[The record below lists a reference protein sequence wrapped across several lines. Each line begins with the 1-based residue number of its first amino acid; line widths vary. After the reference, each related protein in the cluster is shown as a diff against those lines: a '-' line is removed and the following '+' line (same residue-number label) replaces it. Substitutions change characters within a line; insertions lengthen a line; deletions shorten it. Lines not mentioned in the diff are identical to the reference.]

1 MDELNQLG
9 LWLQQWPKLLDS
21 LLRFFGLG
29 ITGQSLSW
37 SVVQIGIITLAFS
50 LALIANRLI
59 ARHLEALVA
68 HFRLRPTL
76 LRIAGVVLTRQQ
88 GIYFA
93 LFLWL
98 GVAAMRAATWN
109 SRSYFLTLFASLVS
123 SLIAITIASRVIR
136 NRSLARLVE
145 VGGWI
150 LVTLGLLGI
159 LPEAMDLMN
168 QLALQ
173 VGGLRISL
181 LLVVQGV
188 VVLWVLLWA
197 AGKASE
203 LLEKQL
209 VGVEDISP
217 AQRVLIG
224 TVARFLLVTLALLI
238 GLYAIG
244 IDFTALTFV
253 SGAIGVGLG
262 FGLQKVVSNF
272 VSGIILLTD
281 KSIKPGDIITV
292 GDTFGWISSL
302 NARYVS
308 VFMYDGREV
317 LIPNEDLI
325 TQPVENWSF
334 GDSFIRIEITFGVS
348 YDSDPHKVREIAVN
362 AAKSHPRVI
371 SDHPRYS
378 NYCHLTDF
386 GESSID
392 FVLRFYIKDPENGVT
407 NARGEVLLALWDAFK
422 AEGISIPFP
431 HRELIFKTAIPSDK
445 PAPPTP

>member
-1 MDELNQLG
+1 MDGLNQLG
-9 LWLQQWPKLLDS
+9 LWLQQWPNLIDS

-29 ITGQSLSW
+29 LTGPSLNW
-37 SVVQIGIITLAFS
+37 SMVQFGIIALAFS
-50 LALIANRLI
+50 LSVIATRLI
-59 ARHLEALVA
+59 GKRLEALVA

-76 LRIAGVVLTRQQ
+76 LRIAAVVLTRQQ
-88 GIYFA
+88 GIFFA
-93 LFLWL
+93 LFSWF

-109 SRSYFLTLFASLVS
+109 SRSYFLTLFASLIT
-123 SLIAITIASRVIR
+123 SLIAITIASRIIR

-145 VGGWI
+145 VGGWV

-159 LPEAMDLMN
+159 LPEAMALMN

-173 VGGLRISL
+173 IGDLRISL

-197 AGKASE
+197 AGKASM
-203 LLEKQL
+203 LLERQL

-224 TVARFLLVTLALLI
+224 TVTRFLLVTLALLI
-238 GLYAIG
+238 GLYTIG

-262 FGLQKVVSNF
+262 FGLQKVVSNL
-272 VSGIILLTD
+272 VSGIILLLD

-292 GDTFGWISSL
+292 GNTFGWISSL

-334 GDSFIRIEITFGVS
+334 GDSFIRVEIMFGVS
-348 YDSDPHKVREIAVN
+348 YDADPHKVRDVAIA
-362 AAKSHPRVI
+362 AATSHPRVI
-371 SDHPRYS
+371 TGHPRYN

-407 NARGEVLLALWDAFK
+407 NVRGEVLLALWDAFK

-431 HRELIFKTAIPSDK
+431 HREVIIKSAPSGDM